1 LLILPANKGF
11 LFFKNMEQ
19 NEADKSDE
27 LKEYVI
33 QEYDVIEPDITKWP
47 IYQLSARRYEFI
59 EEVKRASLEKSLQHF
74 KGSNL
79 LSDELARTV
88 YQERIRITQ
97 NPWKA
102 DAEDE
107 KEFWGDIK
115 NELVQ
120 VSRIDDAPARN
131 KEEKKLAQNII
142 SRYANEI
149 AGTFDDSIYRFAKV
163 AIPFGISRLLN
174 STVGKNFKQKL
185 SQQFGIRDRV
195 IFEGDIDTIRELS
208 KQHTVVIVPTHISNL
223 DSMVIGWAIQEIG
236 LPAFIYGAGLNL
248 FGIKLLAFFMNKL
261 GAYKVDRRK
270 KNQLYLETLKTYS
283 ELAVHSGCHSL
294 FFPGGTRSRS
304 GGIEKHLKLGLLG
317 TALDAQYMNYVN
329 HGDVAKKMIIV
340 PVVMNYHFVLEAP
353 NLIEEHLKRTGR
365 EFYLMEKPDSLSTS
379 TKMARFIFKFLTQ
392 TSRLYLSFA
401 PCMDL
406 FGNRVDKYG
415 VSYDNNNRVVD
426 VQKYFVSDGILK
438 DDQQRNAQYV
448 KMLGDVIVERYF
460 KYNIVMTSQLVAFTA
475 FEMIKKNFKRLDVF
489 GILRLPPEDTILP
502 ADEFMKTCERLRD
515 RLLQM
520 NKEEK
525 IKLTHTMH
533 KSIEHIVERGLQQ
546 VGLYHDRRPLARKK
560 NGDIMSP
567 DLKLLYFYHNRLEGY
582 GLEKFV

>member
-1 LLILPANKGF
+1 
-11 LFFKNMEQ
+11 MEQ
-19 NEADKSDE
+19 DEADKKDI
-27 LKEYVI
+27 LREYVI
-33 QEYDVIEPDITKWP
+33 QNYDVIEPDITRWP
-47 IYQLSARRYEFI
+47 IYQLNARRYEFI
-59 EEVKRASLEKSLQHF
+59 EEVKRASMEKSLAHF
-74 KGSNL
+74 NGTNL
-79 LSDELARTV
+79 LSEELARTV

-107 KEFWGDIK
+107 HEFWGDIK
-115 NELVQ
+115 KDLVLA
-120 VSRIDDAPARN
+120 SRIDNAQERIAQ
-131 KEEKKLAQNII
+131 EKALTQTII

-149 AGTFDDSIYRFAKV
+149 AGTFDDSIYKFAQV
-163 AIPFGISRLLN
+163 AVPFGMSRLLN
-174 STVGKNFKQKL
+174 STIGKNFKQKL

-317 TALDAQYMNYVN
+317 TALDAQYRNYLK
-329 HGDVAKKMIIV
+329 HGDVAKKIIIV

-415 VSYDNNNRVVD
+415 ISYDNNDRVVD
-426 VQKYFVSDGILK
+426 VKKYFISDGILK
-438 DDQQRNAQYV
+438 DDHQRNEQYV
-448 KMLGDVIVERYF
+448 KMLGDVVVRQYF

-475 FEMIKKNFKRLDVF
+475 FEMIRKNFKKLDVF
-489 GILRLPPEDTILP
+489 GILRLPPEDTVLP
-502 ADEFMKTCERLRD
+502 YDEFMKTCARLLERLI
-515 RLLQM
+515 QM
-520 NKEEK
+520 EKEGV
-525 IKLTHTMH
+525 IKLTHSMH
-533 KSIEHIVERGLQQ
+533 KHLEHIVERGLEQ
-546 VGLYHDRRPLARKK
+546 VGLYHDNRPLVRKK

-582 GLEKFV
+582 DLEKTI

>member
-1 LLILPANKGF
+1 MQKA
-11 LFFKNMEQ
+11 
-19 NEADKSDE
+19 EAETSDE
-27 LKEYVI
+27 LREYVI
-33 QEYDVIEPDITKWP
+33 QEYDIIEPDITQWP
-47 IYQLSARRYEFI
+47 IYKLSARRYEFI
-59 EEVKRASLEKSLQHF
+59 EQVKAASLQKTLAHF
-74 KGSNL
+74 NGTQPL
-79 LSDELARTV
+79 AEELARTV

-107 KEFWGDIK
+107 HEFWGDIK
-115 NELVQ
+115 KELVQ
-120 VSRIDDAPARN
+120 VARLEN
-131 KEEKKLAQNII
+131 AQERAGLEEAVAKNII
-142 SRYANEI
+142 SRYTNEI
-149 AGTFDDSIYRFAKV
+149 AGNFDDSIYRFAQV
-163 AIPFGISRLLN
+163 AVPFGISRLLN
-174 STVGKNFKQKL
+174 STIGKNFKQKL
-185 SQQFGIRDRV
+185 TQQFGIRDRV

-248 FGIKLLAFFMNKL
+248 FGIKLLAYFMNKL

-270 KNQLYLETLKTYS
+270 KNYLYLETLKTYS
-283 ELAVHSGCHSL
+283 ELAIHSGCHSL

-317 TALDAQYMNYVN
+317 TALDAQYMNYARY
-329 HGDVAKKMIIV
+329 GDTAKKIIIV

-379 TKMARFIFKFLTQ
+379 MKMARFIFKFLTQ

-415 VSYDNNNRVVD
+415 VSYDHNNRVVD
-426 VQKYFVSDGILK
+426 VQKYFVSDGALK
-438 DDQQRNAQYV
+438 DDHQRNEQYV
-448 KMLGDVIVERYF
+448 KMLGDIIVRQYF
-460 KYNIVMTSQLVAFTA
+460 KYNIVMTSQLVAFAA
-475 FEMIKKNFKRLDVF
+475 FEMIRKNFRKLDVF
-489 GILRLPPEDTILP
+489 GILRLPPEDTVLP
-502 ADEFMKTCERLRD
+502 FDTFMHTCA
-515 RLLQM
+515 RLL
-520 NKEEK
+520 NRLIALEKEGSV
-525 IKLTHTMH
+525 KLTHTMH
-533 KSIEHIVERGLQQ
+533 KGIEHIVERGLQQ

-582 GLEKFV
+582 GLEKVV